1 MKELGQSFKYNG
13 FNYQRTDTDV
23 LFFLKNNYGQY
34 IGLETVRGT
43 TTGAYTTIEI
53 SKVVFTGKK
62 DAFIFNIDKEI
73 FEKDG
78 IKHAVRMLREETGNG
93 AKKNFAGFKPEMI

>member
-1 MKELGQSFKYNG
+1 MKELGQTFKYNG
-13 FNYQRTDTDV
+13 FNYQRTDKDV

-34 IGLETVRGT
+34 IGLETTRGAVN
-43 TTGAYTTIEI
+43 GAYTEIVI
-53 SKVVFTGKK
+53 SKVVFVSKEK
-62 DAFIFNIDKEI
+62 AFVFNIDKEI

-78 IKHAVRMLREETGNG
+78 IKHAIKMLREETGNG